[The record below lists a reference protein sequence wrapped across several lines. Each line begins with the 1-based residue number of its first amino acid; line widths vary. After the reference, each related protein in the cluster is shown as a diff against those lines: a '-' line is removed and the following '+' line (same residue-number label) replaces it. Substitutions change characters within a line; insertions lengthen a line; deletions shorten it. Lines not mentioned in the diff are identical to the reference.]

1 MQREVFVGEM
11 RGGVGSIDA
20 GHVYSHLILGG
31 QTTFPFNNNTGAG
44 PFQLGVSGNAWWG
57 KTNVA
62 NGARVD
68 IPITVT
74 AGKTLFEGSL
84 WWPEATSGHNDI
96 DLELIAP
103 DGTVR
108 ASSWSGVSVFERASV
123 RTGLYPGTW
132 KLRLKGYSVSGSAK
146 VFWSARTR

>member
-1 MQREVFVGEM
+1 M

-20 GHVYSHLILGG
+20 GHVYSHMILGG

-44 PFQLGVSGNAWWG
+44 PFQLGTGGNAWWG

-68 IPITVT
+68 IPISVP

-123 RTGLYPGTW
+123 RSGVYAGHLEAADEGLLG
-132 KLRLKGYSVSGSAK
+132 LRRPDR
-146 VFWSARTR
+146 FWSARTR

>member
-1 MQREVFVGEM
+1 M
-11 RGGVGSIDA
+11 
-20 GHVYSHLILGG
+20 ILGG

-44 PFQLGVSGNAWWG
+44 AFVLGTGGNAWWG
-57 KTNVA
+57 KAPVL

-68 IPITVT
+68 IPISVT
-74 AGKTLFEGSL
+74 AGKTLFEGAL
-84 WWPEATSGHNDI
+84 WWPEGTVGHNDI

-123 RTGLYPGTW
+123 RSGLYPGTW
-132 KLRLKGYSVSGSAK
+132 KLRMKGYSVSGNPT

>member
-1 MQREVFVGEM
+1 M

-20 GHVYSHLILGG
+20 GHVYSHMILGG

-44 PFQLGVSGNAWWG
+44 AFVLGTGGNAWWG
-57 KTNVA
+57 KTTVA

-68 IPITVT
+68 IPISVA

-84 WWPEATSGHNDI
+84 WWPEGTVGHNDI

-123 RTGLYPGTW
+123 RAACTRAPGSC
-132 KLRLKGYSVSGSAK
+132 G
-146 VFWSARTR
+146 